1 MMAVRAS
8 LLLICMAMPLAAQAG
23 RSCEPK
29 PMTTET
35 VVRGLNLAFKTMHA
49 LDASGAK
56 VVVLARAG
64 QDLSKYSIRYSHI
77 GLAYNTPEG
86 WRILHKLNTCGTST
100 SNIYE
105 QGLGEFFL
113 DDPWRYE
120 AAWAVPSVMVQDKL
134 HALLGK
140 GTLAASLHHP
150 AYSLVSYAW
159 GTKYQQ
165 SNQWAIE
172 TLALAMDPSA
182 QTRSQAQDWLQ
193 RAKYEPTTLTLRPLT
208 RLGGRV
214 SSANVAFDDHPDSK
228 RFADKIETV
237 TADSVFAWL
246 EREQL
251 AGPLVVLPE

>member
-1 MMAVRAS
+1 
-8 LLLICMAMPLAAQAG
+8 
-23 RSCEPK
+23 
-29 PMTTET
+29 MTTQA
-35 VVRGLNLAFKTMHA
+35 VVRGLNLASKTMVA

-64 QDLSKYSIRYSHI
+64 QDLTKYNLRYSHI
-77 GLAYNTPEG
+77 GLAYSTPEG
-86 WRILHKLNTCGTST
+86 WRVLHKLNACGTNS

-120 AAWAVPSVMVQDKL
+120 AAWSVPSVLVQDKL

-140 GTLAASLHHP
+140 GMFAASLHQP
-150 AYSLVSYAW
+150 AYSLVSYVW

-172 TLALAMDPSA
+172 TLALAMEPMV
-182 QTRSQAQDWLQ
+182 QTRSQAQAWLQ
-193 RAKYEPTTLTLRPLT
+193 RAKYVPTTLTLRPLT
-208 RLGGRV
+208 RLGARV
-214 SSANVAFDDHPDSK
+214 SAANVAFDDHPDGK
-228 RFADKIETV
+228 RFSDSIETV

-251 AGPLVVLPE
+251 AGPLVILSE